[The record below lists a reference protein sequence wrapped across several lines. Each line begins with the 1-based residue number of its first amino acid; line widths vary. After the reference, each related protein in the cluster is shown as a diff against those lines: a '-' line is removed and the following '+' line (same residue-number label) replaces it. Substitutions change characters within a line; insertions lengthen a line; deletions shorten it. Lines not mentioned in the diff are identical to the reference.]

1 MIEQRKRQKT
11 GVCCAGYNS
20 CVSAK
25 KGCWITLSEW
35 KYSKEKG
42 RFVPVCVK
50 TEYVDG
56 EKIKEDTMY
65 SLKVGEFVEVCEN
78 NE

>member
-35 KYSKEKG
+35 KYSKEKD
-42 RFVPVCVK
+42 RFVPTCVK

-65 SLKVGEFVEVCEN
+65 SLKDGEFVEVCEH

>member
-1 MIEQRKRQKT
+1 M
-11 GVCCAGYNS
+11 
-20 CVSAK
+20 
-25 KGCWITLSEW
+25 
-35 KYSKEKG
+35 
-42 RFVPVCVK
+42 K

-65 SLKVGEFVEVCEN
+65 SLKDGGFVEVCEH